1 MGRIKRLAI
10 VTAISAGALGTVAA
24 PVAAAF
30 TAAPPVPV
38 AGPCMYHHEGPGC

>member
-1 MGRIKRLAI
+1 MNRVLLSSVEGAL
-10 VTAISAGALGTVAA
+10 AGALGTVAA